1 MTRTSPLADTRNI
14 GILAHIDA
22 GKTTTTER
30 ILFTTGITYKIG
42 EVDEGTAVMD
52 WMAQEQERGIT
63 ITSAA
68 TTCYWNRHRIN
79 IIDTPGHV
87 DFTAEVERSLRVLDG
102 AVVLLCGVG
111 GVEPQSETVWRQA
124 DKYRV
129 PRIVFINKMDR
140 VGVDPERAVAM
151 IRSRFGAYPLP
162 IQVPLGREDSFRGV
176 VDLVE
181 QEVYDWGMNVTG
193 MDFEKRAIGEAEEA
207 EVRVRRAEMIEAL
220 AEVDDRVLEAF
231 LEGGALSPVELKA
244 ALRRATLAGKCVP
257 VLYGA
262 SFRNKGV
269 QPLLEAIVDYLPSP
283 ADIPP
288 VQGLH
293 PKTHQPE
300 SRRPSDDEP
309 FSALVFKL
317 QNDPFLGSL
326 AYFRVYSG
334 KAKAGTAFY
343 NAVKDEEE
351 RPGKFLEMHSSKRR
365 EVKELFTGDIAAMG
379 TMKPVS
385 TGDTFC
391 AKNRPIILES
401 IKFPEPVIS
410 VVLEPRTRAEHGK
423 LQSSLAKLGKEDPTV
438 RITQDPNTGQ
448 TIVYGMG
455 ELHLDILM
463 DRLSREF
470 GVQVNMGRPQV
481 AYKETILKKA
491 AGEGVHDRP
500 LAGKPQFARVRLE
513 VEPLGRKTGFVFE
526 NRLKN
531 SILPAEYAGPV
542 EDGIREALDFGQ
554 LAGFPMTDLKAVLT
568 GAEYREDEASETA
581 FKIAAAAA
589 FKNAAL
595 KAGPVLL
602 EPLTRLE
609 VVVPDEYLGDVVSDL
624 NARRGTIDGMD
635 SRAGARAI
643 HALVP
648 LSEMFG
654 YATILRTLTQGRG
667 VFTMEFFA
675 YEAVPPAI
683 MEQIIARIEGRISY
697 DN

>member
-1 MTRTSPLADTRNI
+1 MTRQTPLADMRNI

-30 ILFTTGITYKIG
+30 ILFTTGITYKLG

-68 TTCYWNRHRIN
+68 TTCYWNHHRIN

-140 VGVDPERAVAM
+140 VGADPERAVAM
-151 IRSRFGAYPLP
+151 VRSRLAAYPLP

-176 VDLVE
+176 ADLVDL
-181 QEVYDWGMNVTG
+181 QIYDWGVEVTG
-193 MDFEKRAIGEAEEA
+193 MEFEKRAIGAAEEA
-207 EVRVRRAEMIEAL
+207 EVRARRAEMIEAL
-220 AEVDDRVLEAF
+220 AEVDERVLEFYLDGSEIPPA
-231 LEGGALSPVELKA
+231 EIKS

-269 QPLLEAIVDYLPSP
+269 QPLLDAIVDYLPSP

-288 VQGLH
+288 VEGIH
-293 PKTHQPE
+293 PKTHHAE
-300 SRRPSDDEP
+300 SRKPSDDEP

-343 NAVKDEEE
+343 NANKDDEE
-351 RPGKFLEMHSSKRR
+351 RPTKFLEMHSNKRR
-365 EVKELFTGDIAAMG
+365 EIKELFTGDIAAMG
-379 TMKPVS
+379 TMKPIS

-391 AKNRPIILES
+391 AKNRPILLES
-401 IKFPEPVIS
+401 IRFPEPVIS
-410 VVLEPRTRAEHGK
+410 VVLEPRTRVEHTK
-423 LQSSLAKLGKEDPTV
+423 LQAALAKLGKEDPTL
-438 RITQDPNTGQ
+438 RINQDPNTGQ
-448 TIVYGMG
+448 TLVYGMG

-481 AYKETILKKA
+481 AYKETVLRA
-491 AGEGVHDRP
+491 AEGQGVYDR
-500 LAGKPQFARVRLE
+500 LVAGKPQFGRCRLA
-513 VEPLGRKTGFVFE
+513 VEPLGRKAGFVFE
-526 NRLKN
+526 NRLKAAA
-531 SILPAEYAGPV
+531 LPAEFVGPI
-542 EDGIREALDFGQ
+542 EDGIRESLDFGP
-554 LAGFPMTDLKAVLT
+554 LAGFPMTDVKVTLMD
-568 GAEYREDEASETA
+568 AEYREDEASATA

-589 FKNAAL
+589 FKDAVI
-595 KAGPVLL
+595 KAIPVLL

-609 VVVPDEYLGDVVSDL
+609 VVAPEEYLGDIVGDL
-624 NARRGTIDGMD
+624 NARRGSIEGMD
-635 SRAGARAI
+635 NRAGARVI
-643 HALVP
+643 HARVP

-683 MEQIIARIEGRISY
+683 MEQIIARIEGRVSY

>member
-1 MTRTSPLADTRNI
+1 MTRTTPLADTRNI

-68 TTCYWNRHRIN
+68 TTCYWNHHRIN

-140 VGVDPERAVAM
+140 VGADPERAVAM
-151 IRSRFGAYPLP
+151 IRSRLGAYPLP

-176 VDLVE
+176 ADLVDL
-181 QEVYDWGMNVTG
+181 QAYDWGVEVTG
-193 MDFEKRAIGEAEEA
+193 MKFEKRAIDGAEEA
-207 EVRVRRAEMIEAL
+207 EVRARRAEMIEAL
-220 AEVDDRVLEAF
+220 AEVDERVLEAY
-231 LEGGALSPVELKA
+231 LAGAEIPPADIKA

-269 QPLLEAIVDYLPSP
+269 QPLLDAVVDYLPSP
-283 ADIPP
+283 SDIPP
-288 VQGLH
+288 VEGFH
-293 PKTHQPE
+293 PKTHHLE

-343 NAVKDEEE
+343 NASKDDEE
-351 RPGKFLEMHSSKRR
+351 RPGKFLEMHSNKRR

-401 IKFPEPVIS
+401 IRFPEPVIS
-410 VVLEPRTRAEHGK
+410 AVLEPRTRIEHAKLQAALGK
-423 LQSSLAKLGKEDPTV
+423 LGREDPTL

-448 TIVYGMG
+448 TLVYGMG

-481 AYKETILKKA
+481 AYKETILRA
-491 AGEGVHDRP
+491 AEGEGVHDRP
-500 LAGKPQFARVRLE
+500 VAGKPQFARCRLA
-513 VEPLGRKTGFVFE
+513 VEPLGRKAGFVFE
-526 NRLKN
+526 NRLK
-531 SILPAEYAGPV
+531 SGTLPAEYVAPI
-542 EDGIREALDFGQ
+542 EDGVRESLDFGP
-554 LAGFPMTDLKAVLT
+554 LAGFPMTDLKVTLKEA
-568 GAEYREDEASETA
+568 GYREDEASETA

-589 FKNAAL
+589 FKAAAV
-595 KAGPVLL
+595 KAVPVLL

-609 VVVPDEYLGDVVSDL
+609 VVSSEEYLGDIVGDL
-624 NARRGTIDGMD
+624 NARRGAIDGMET
-635 SRAGARAI
+635 RAGARVV
-643 HALVP
+643 HARVP

-683 MEQIIARIEGRISY
+683 MEQIIARIEGRVSY

>member
-1 MTRTSPLADTRNI
+1 VTRSTPLADTRNI

-30 ILFTTGITYKIG
+30 ILYTTGITYKIG

-68 TTCYWNRHRIN
+68 TTCYWNHHRIN

-140 VGVDPERAVAM
+140 IGADPERAVAM
-151 IRSRFGAYPLP
+151 IRSRLAAYPLP

-176 VDLVE
+176 ADLVDM
-181 QEVYDWGMNVTG
+181 QVYDWGLEMTG
-193 MDFEKRAIGEAEEA
+193 MEFEKRAVGEAEEA
-207 EVRVRRAEMIEAL
+207 EVRARRAEMIEGL
-220 AEVDDRVLEAF
+220 AEVDERILEF
-231 LEGGALSPVELKA
+231 YLEGTEIPPAEIKA

-269 QPLLEAIVDYLPSP
+269 QPLLDAVVDYLPSP
-283 ADIPP
+283 ADVPP
-288 VQGLH
+288 VQGVH
-293 PKTHQPE
+293 PKTCHAE
-300 SRRPSDDEP
+300 IRKPSDDEP

-343 NAVKDEEE
+343 NANKDDEE
-351 RPGKFLEMHSSKRR
+351 RPTKFLEMHSNKRR

-379 TMKPVS
+379 TMKPIS

-391 AKNRPIILES
+391 AKNRPILLET
-401 IKFPEPVIS
+401 ITFPEPVIS
-410 VVLEPRTRAEHGK
+410 VVLEPRTRAEHAK
-423 LQSSLAKLGKEDPTV
+423 LQAALAKLGKEDPTV
-438 RITQDPNTGQ
+438 RITQDANTGQ

-481 AYKETILKKA
+481 AYKETILKA
-491 AGEGVHDRP
+491 AEGEGVCDRP
-500 LAGKPQFARVRLE
+500 IAGKPQYGRCRLA
-513 VEPLGRKTGFVFE
+513 VEPLGRKAGFAFE
-526 NRLKN
+526 NRVK
-531 SILPAEYAGPV
+531 SGQLPAEFIGPI
-542 EDGIREALDFGQ
+542 EDGIRESLDFGQ
-554 LAGFPMTDLKAVLT
+554 LAGFPMTDVKVILKDV
-568 GAEYREDEASETA
+568 EYREDEASATA

-589 FKNAAL
+589 FKDAAL
-595 KAGPVLL
+595 KAVPVLL
-602 EPLTRLE
+602 EPITRLE
-609 VVVPDEYLGDVVSDL
+609 VVVPEEYLGDVVSDL
-624 NARRGTIDGMD
+624 NARRGAIDGMD
-635 SRAGARAI
+635 NRAGARVI

-667 VFTMEFFA
+667 VFTMEFYA

-683 MEQIIARIEGRISY
+683 MEQIIARIEGRVSY
-697 DN
+697 DD